1 MIKMNL
7 IILGAMARQN
17 LIEEVYREHTTTWI
31 FDDYENYGL
40 GCTGECTE
48 CMCKYSAEDFIAI
61 DDEIDYQSDDYT
73 DIKGC
78 YIESF
83 NCNDCEYAN
92 CCSEYIPF

>member
-17 LIEEVYREHTTTWI
+17 LIEEAYREHTTTWI

-48 CMCKYSAEDFIAI
+48 CMCKYSEEDFVAI
-61 DDEIDYQSDDYT
+61 DDEI
-73 DIKGC
+73 
-78 YIESF
+78 EF
-83 NCNDCEYAN
+83 
-92 CCSEYIPF
+92 

>member
-17 LIEEVYREHTTTWI
+17 LIEEVYHEHTTTWI

-40 GCTGECTE
+40 GCT
-48 CMCKYSAEDFIAI
+48 EDFIAI

-78 YIESF
+78 YIKNF

>member
-1 MIKMNL
+1 MIKINL
-7 IILGAMARQN
+7 IVLSNMAKQN
-17 LIEEVYREHTTTWI
+17 LTEEVYREHTTTWI

-40 GCTGECTE
+40 GCTE
-48 CMCKYSAEDFIAI
+48 SFIAI
-61 DDEIDYQSDDYT
+61 DEEVDYQSDDYT

-78 YIESF
+78 YIENF